1 MAEQAKGKWNSFKLE
16 IITPERV
23 IVDEDV
29 EGVVVPSKDG
39 LMGILRNHAPFIG
52 SLDIGVIKYLKDGKH
67 RYVACNQGIFEMT
80 GTVLRILPD
89 TAERGEMIDVERAKA
104 AQKRAEARLKQK
116 SREID
121 HLRAELALR
130 RALAR
135 QRAAEAAAKNM

>member
-1 MAEQAKGKWNSFKLE
+1 MAEQAKGKWKTFNLE

-23 IVDEDV
+23 VVKEEV
-29 EGVVVPSKDG
+29 EGVVLPSKDG
-39 LMGILRNHAPFIG
+39 LLGILCNHAPFIG
-52 SLDIGVIKYLKDGKH
+52 SLDIGVIKYLQDGRR
-67 RYVACNQGIFEMT
+67 RYIACNEGIFEMT
-80 GTVLRILPD
+80 GSVLRVLPD
-89 TAERGEMIDVERAKA
+89 TAEPGEMVDVERAKE

-135 QRAAEAAAKNM
+135 QRAAEAASKQ